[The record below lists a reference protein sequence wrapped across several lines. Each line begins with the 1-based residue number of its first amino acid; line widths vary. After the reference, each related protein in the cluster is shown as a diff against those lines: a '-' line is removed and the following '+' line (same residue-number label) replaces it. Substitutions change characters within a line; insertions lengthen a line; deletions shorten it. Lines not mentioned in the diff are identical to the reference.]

1 MAIQT
6 IGSQT
11 RLFDVTMS
19 CDTSIYAANDLIAD
33 TQVLSGFFS
42 DVDKTA
48 TITSITIIDEDDQGV
63 ALDVHFLQ
71 DNVSMGTENAAPSIT
86 DANARNSL
94 GFVSFATTDYKD
106 LGGVRIGCVKNIG
119 LSVKSKIGTGDLYVA
134 IVNGAG
140 TPTFTASGLKLRIA
154 ATLD

>member
-1 MAIQT
+1 MTQGT
-6 IGSQT
+6 CV

-19 CDTSIYAANDLIAD
+19 CDTSAYGSGDLIAD
-33 TQVLSGFFS
+33 TQVLSGFFN

-48 TITSITIIDEDDQGV
+48 TILAVTIIDEDDQGV

-71 DNVSMGTENAAPSIT
+71 DNVTMGTENSAPTIS

-94 GFVSFATTDYKD
+94 GFVPFATTDYKD
-106 LGGVRIGCVKNIG
+106 IGGVRIGCVRNVW
-119 LSVKSKIGTGDLYVA
+119 LPVKAKVGTADLYVA
-134 IVNGAG
+134 IVNGSG